1 MRVGVEVG
9 GTFTDLVMVADGR
22 IRVTKVPSTPARPDE
37 GALAAI
43 AAAEVDLS
51 AVDDLVH
58 GSTVATNAILERK
71 GARICLFTT
80 AGFRDVLFL
89 QRHSRR
95 RIYDLFYRKPEPVL
109 HRRDIFEIDERMGPD
124 GRAVRALDPAT
135 AESAIRAALAGGD
148 YEAVAI
154 CFLNAYA
161 DPAHEAA
168 VAQIV
173 RRLRPELNVTCSHDV
188 CREFREYERS
198 STTTLAA
205 YVQPVIERY
214 LNRFAAALKAGGHAG
229 RFSVMQSN
237 GGRLPADAMG
247 RNAITSLFS
256 GPAAGVIGAARMAA
270 RAGFTEVIT
279 LDMGGTST
287 DVCLVEGGRPS
298 LIGETEIDGLPI
310 KTPVI
315 DIATVGA
322 GGGSLIWIDDGGLMR
337 VGPHSAGADP
347 GPACYGR
354 GGTAATV
361 TDAHLVRGTIRGE
374 SFLGGRMALDME
386 AAAVALRE
394 QAGKLGLEPVQA
406 ADAAIQIADANITQA
421 IQRIST
427 ERGKDPRDYALLA
440 FGGAGPMQAARIA
453 EDLGLRTVLV
463 PPHAGVLSAWG
474 LLASDFVHYAA
485 QTRRLPVAPDSLP
498 EIRATLESLSAEV
511 QAYLRD
517 LGLTDPPRLT
527 ATLEMRYLG
536 QAFEIPVE
544 AELSALLAMD
554 AAALSAAFDRAHHQV
569 FEFSKGGGAAEI
581 VSFRVGAAVAPAALP
596 DLAQEAEAPMP
607 PRPTEIFERGRRKT
621 CTLLPRSALAAGDPP
636 RPGPL
641 LVEDGTSTIYVPD
654 GWTAAIGEAHCLV
667 MRRAQDQQEDTI
679 G

>member
-9 GTFTDLVMVADGR
+9 GTFTDLVVVADGR
-22 IRVTKVPSTPARPDE
+22 VRVAKVPSTPARPDE
-37 GALAAI
+37 GALAALD
-43 AAAEVDLS
+43 AAGIDL
-51 AVDDLVH
+51 AGVEDLVH

-109 HRRDIFEIDERMGPD
+109 RRRDIFELPERMGPD
-124 GRAVRALDPAT
+124 GKAVRALDPQA
-135 AESAIRAALAGGD
+135 AEAAVAEALAGGG

-154 CFLNAYA
+154 CLLNAYA
-161 DPAHEAA
+161 DPVHERL
-168 VAQIV
+168 VADIV
-173 RRLRPELNVTCSHDV
+173 HRLHPALNVTASHEV

-214 LNRFAAALKAGGHAG
+214 LTRFAGALRERGHRG

-237 GGRLPADAMG
+237 GGRLPAEAMG

-256 GPAAGVIGAARMAA
+256 GPAAGVIGAARVAE
-270 RAGFTEVIT
+270 RAGFRDIIS

-287 DVCLVEGGRPS
+287 DVCLVQDGRPT

-337 VGPHSAGADP
+337 VGPQSAGADP

-354 GGTAATV
+354 GGTLPTV
-361 TDAHLVRGTIRGE
+361 TDAHLLRGTIRAE
-374 SFLGGRMALDME
+374 SFLGGAMTLDAE
-386 AAAVALRE
+386 AAAAALDKVAAR
-394 QAGKLGLEPVQA
+394 LGLAPEQA
-406 ADAAIQIADANITQA
+406 ADAAIRIADASITQA

-427 ERGKDPRDYALLA
+427 ERGKDPRDYSLLA

-453 EDLGLRTVLV
+453 EDLGLGTVLV

-474 LLASDFVHYAA
+474 LLASDYVHFASR
-485 QTRRLPVAPDSLP
+485 THRLPASEAAMAALR
-498 EIRATLESLSAEV
+498 ETLQALASEV
-511 QAYLRD
+511 RDYLAG
-517 LGLTDPPRLT
+517 LGLLGGAEPDLT

-544 AELSALLAMD
+544 LPLAEALALD
-554 AAALSAAFDRAHHQV
+554 AASLSAAFDRAHHRV
-569 FEFSKGGGAAEI
+569 FEFSKGGGRAEV
-581 VSFRVGAAVAPAALP
+581 VSMRVGAAVPPEAMPE
-596 DLAQEAEAPMP
+596 LAQAREAGAAE
-607 PRPTEIFERGRRKT
+607 RGIELYERGRRKS
-621 CTLLPRSALAAGDPP
+621 CVLLPRQAFAAGAAA
-636 RPGPL
+636 RQGPL

-654 GWTAAIGEAHCLV
+654 GWERGAGRGRLPDPAPRLRKEAA
-667 MRRAQDQQEDTI
+667 R
-679 G
+679 

>member
-9 GTFTDLVMVADGR
+9 GTFTDLVVVADGR
-22 IRVTKVPSTPARPDE
+22 VRVAKVPSTPARPDE
-37 GALAAI
+37 GALAALR
-43 AAAEVDLS
+43 AGGVPLE

-95 RIYDLFYRKPEPVL
+95 QIYDLFYRKPEPVL
-109 HRRDIFEIDERMGPD
+109 RRRDIFELTERMGPD
-124 GRAVRALDPAT
+124 GVPMQALDLDA
-135 AESAIRAALAGGD
+135 AEAAIRSALSGGG

-154 CFLNAYA
+154 CLLNAYA
-161 DPAHEAA
+161 NPAHEQA
-168 VAQIV
+168 VAGIV
-173 RRLRPELNVTCSHDV
+173 QRLHPDLNVTCSHDV

-214 LNRFAAALKAGGHAG
+214 LNRFAAALKAGGHRG

-256 GPAAGVIGAARMAA
+256 GPAAGVIGAARVSA
-270 RAGFTEVIT
+270 RAGHRDVIT

-287 DVCLVEGGRPS
+287 DVCLVQDGRPT

-337 VGPHSAGADP
+337 VGPQSAGADP

-354 GGTAATV
+354 GGRQATV
-361 TDAHLVRGTIRGE
+361 TDAHLVRGTIRAE
-374 SFLGGRMALDME
+374 SFLGGSMALDE
-386 AAAVALRE
+386 AAAAAALAPVAER
-394 QAGKLGLEPVQA
+394 LGLTPAEA
-406 ADAAIQIADANITQA
+406 ADAAIQISDANITQA

-427 ERGKDPRDYALLA
+427 ERGKDPRDYSLLA
-440 FGGAGPMQAARIA
+440 FGGAGPMQAVRIA

-474 LLASDFVHYAA
+474 LLASDYVHFASR
-485 QTRRLPVAPDSLP
+485 TRRLPVTEAAMPD
-498 EIRATLESLSAEV
+498 IRATVEALSVEV
-511 QAYLRD
+511 QDYLRG
-517 LGLTDPPRLT
+517 LGLTGEPVISVS
-527 ATLEMRYLG
+527 LEMRYLG

-544 AELSALLAMD
+544 LELHQVSGMD
-554 AAALSAAFDRAHHQV
+554 AAQLSAAFDEAHHRV
-569 FEFSKGGGAAEI
+569 FEFSKGGGQSEV
-581 VSFRVGAAVAPAALP
+581 VSFRVGAAVPP
-596 DLAQEAEAPMP
+596 DAMPELVQDPVEGRAETAI
-607 PRPTEIFERGRRKT
+607 TIFERGTQKA
-621 CTLLPRSALAAGDPP
+621 CTLLPRGAFTAGDRP

-654 GWTAAIGEAHCLV
+654 GWTAEIGDAHCLLL
-667 MRRAQDQQEDTI
+667 RR

>member
-22 IRVTKVPSTPARPDE
+22 IQVAKVPSTPARPDE

-43 AAAEVDLS
+43 AAAGIDL
-51 AVDDLVH
+51 ALVDDLVH

-71 GARICLFTT
+71 GAKICLFTT

-95 RIYDLFYRKPEPVL
+95 QIYDLFYRKPEPVL
-109 HRRDIFEIDERMGPD
+109 RRRDIFEIAERMGPD
-124 GRAVRALDPAT
+124 GRAVQALDPA
-135 AESAIRAALAGGD
+135 AAAAAVGRALDGSD

-161 DPAHEAA
+161 NPAHEAA
-168 VAQIV
+168 VAEAV
-173 RRLRPELNVTCSHDV
+173 RRAHPGLNVTCSHDV

-214 LNRFAAALKAGGHAG
+214 LNRLATALHEGGHRG

-256 GPAAGVIGAARMAA
+256 GPAAGVIGAARVAA
-270 RAGFTEVIT
+270 RAGHGEIIT

-287 DVCLVEGGRPS
+287 DVCLVAGGRPT

-354 GGTAATV
+354 GGTQATV
-361 TDAHLVRGTIRGE
+361 TDAHLVRGTIRAD
-374 SFLGGRMALDME
+374 SFLGGRMALDE
-386 AAAVALRE
+386 AAARAALETVADSLSLSPE
-394 QAGKLGLEPVQA
+394 QA

-427 ERGKDPRDYALLA
+427 ERGRDPRDYALLA

-474 LLASDFVHYAA
+474 LLASDYVHFASR
-485 QTRRLPVAPDSLP
+485 TRRLPVAAEAL
-498 EIRATLESLSAEV
+498 EAIRETIAALSAEV
-511 QAYLRD
+511 QAYLAG
-517 LGLTDPPRLT
+517 LGLTGPTELNV
-527 ATLEMRYLG
+527 ALEMRYLG

-544 AELSALLAMD
+544 LTLDRALAMD
-554 AAALSAAFDRAHHQV
+554 AAALSAAFDAAHHQV
-569 FEFSKGGGAAEI
+569 FEFSKGGGGAEI
-581 VSFRVGAAVAPAALP
+581 VSFRVGAAVAPDGLP
-596 DLAQEAEAPMP
+596 DLVQSAGTGGAGTAI
-607 PRPTEIFERGRRKT
+607 RIFERGRHKD
-621 CTLLPRSALAAGDPP
+621 CTLRARGAIAAGAAPLA
-636 RPGPL
+636 GPL

-654 GWTAAIGEAHCLV
+654 GWTAVPGGADCLV
-667 MRRAQDQQEDTI
+667 LQRD
-679 G
+679 